1 MIDGRPSLPPTA
13 IMPRRAIRSLDMVD
27 GSLRSPIPPA
37 ARPTQNQ
44 LAHYWSAILDRKW
57 LLLGIVAACTAI
69 GVAIGYLQPPVY
81 RAKTSVELLGL
92 NSNFLNLQ
100 SVDPTARGAT
110 GAADS
115 YTETQLELLKR
126 DVLVERVVRKL
137 KLDENDAFVNG
148 KRLMPFAA
156 QASGTPEERFRK
168 AVKVAQKSLKV
179 QQVRLSNVVEISFES
194 KDPTLAV
201 NFVNAMATEAVDDAT
216 RSRVEQ
222 TQNVGGWLAQHL
234 LELRAKM
241 EAAEVGLQRYTART
255 GLLPVND
262 APSSD
267 EALLARLQEQVA
279 RTQADRVRKES
290 KDRIARLADPQSLP
304 EVIDDPALK
313 EYRVRLVDLKRQ
325 AAELTASLTPEHP
338 KVLKVQAQVAELETA
353 IANERKNIRN
363 RMANEYDAAKRDEA
377 AAIQAYTAQAGKVGT
392 QAQSAVHY
400 MTLKRELETTRG
412 MYEDMVKRVNDSQLA
427 TVVRAAGL
435 RIVDVATA
443 AEQPDN
449 SKRLFIAMAGF
460 LAGLLVAGTMVFV
473 LDQTSTTF
481 RMPGYAG
488 AFLNVAELGVIPASR
503 EVRRMTQS
511 LEAPQPYRGV
521 FPDSFR
527 TAINSILFATED
539 RTGTRMFAISSPGPG
554 EGKTTVTAN
563 LGMVLAEIGHRVLV
577 VDADLRQPALHKALG
592 MENTNGL
599 TDLLSGEITADAIR
613 RSVKTIPGFTGLD
626 MLTAGE
632 QTIDS
637 FALLHSRRTVELLD
651 GLRGMYD
658 VVLVDTA
665 PLLLVPETRTLA
677 RLTDWCILVLRAG
690 QTTEEAAFAAR
701 QGLMTDG
708 IPLLGTIL
716 NDCKRWRR
724 SYGY

>member
-1 MIDGRPSLPPTA
+1 MALL
-13 IMPRRAIRSLDMVD
+13 PRRAIRSLDPVD
-27 GSLRSPIPPA
+27 AGLRSPVPPTN
-37 ARPTQNQ
+37 RPAQNQ

-57 LLLGIVAACTAI
+57 LLLGILAACTGMGA
-69 GVAIGYLQPPVY
+69 AIGYLLPPVY

-100 SVDPTARGAT
+100 SVDPTSRGT
-110 GAADS
+110 SGSADS

-126 DVLVERVVRKL
+126 DVLVERAVRKL
-137 KLDENDAFVNG
+137 QLDQNDAFVNR
-148 KRLMPFAA
+148 KSWLPFGTKAV
-156 QASGTPEERFRK
+156 QTPEERFRT
-168 AVKVAQKSLKV
+168 AVKLAQKSLKV
-179 QQVRLSNVVEISFES
+179 QQLRQSNVVEISFES
-194 KDPTLAV
+194 KDPAV
-201 NFVNAMATEAVDDAT
+201 AVSFVNALAAEAVDDAT
-216 RSRVEQ
+216 RSRQEL

-241 EAAEVGLQRYTART
+241 EAAELGLQKYTART
-255 GLLPVND
+255 GLLPSND

-267 EALLARLQEQVA
+267 EALLSRLQEQVA
-279 RTQADRVRKES
+279 RSQADRIRKES
-290 KDRIARLADPQSLP
+290 RDRVARQADPQSLP

-325 AAELTASLTPEHP
+325 VAELSASLTPEHP
-338 KVLKVQAQVAELETA
+338 KVLKVQAQVVELEA
-353 IANERKNIRN
+353 AVANERKNIRS
-363 RMANEYDAAKRDEA
+363 RMANEYDAARRDENA
-377 AAIQAYTAQAGKVGT
+377 AMEAYTVQAAKVGT
-392 QAQSAVHY
+392 LAQNSVHY
-400 MTLKRELETTRG
+400 ITLKRELETTRG

-427 TVVRAAGL
+427 TVVRAAGI
-435 RIVDVATA
+435 RVVDAATA

-449 SKRLFIAMAGF
+449 SKKLFIAMAGF

-503 EVRRMTQS
+503 EVRRPTRSLS
-511 LEAPQPYRGV
+511 LEAPQRYNGV

-554 EGKTTVTAN
+554 EGKTTITAN

-577 VDADLRQPALHKALG
+577 VDADLRQPSLHKAFG

-599 TDLLSGEITADAIR
+599 TDLLSADVNADAIR
-613 RSVKTIPGFTGLD
+613 RAVKNIPAFTGLD
-626 MLTAGE
+626 LLMAGE
-632 QTIDS
+632 PTIDS

-651 GLRGMYD
+651 SLRGMYD